1 MGTVLNSN
9 TTAASTTTALNSNTT
24 AAPTTAAPSTTTP
37 TTTVVPEVVKKELEQ
52 ASEYMGTLNEAFG
65 NGNLQ
70 QNMLDMDA
78 FSGVT
83 EVKLVAELNVQKAD
97 ANADTPTQ
105 LLGTCQLSGLR
116 LSDFQ
121 DAQRDAFKS
130 AMAASSGAMKEH
142 VLIRNVSAKSS
153 RRRLRATTG
162 QTSNGGDIVVDF
174 AITIVRDS
182 STQPPAEEESPKRLY
197 KGHVAAIVGSS
208 ILVVLLTVGIVLFVL
223 RKHFAKKSQV
233 RFVGK

>member
-1 MGTVLNSN
+1 
-9 TTAASTTTALNSNTT
+9 
-24 AAPTTAAPSTTTP
+24 
-37 TTTVVPEVVKKELEQ
+37 
-52 ASEYMGTLNEAFG
+52 
-65 NGNLQ
+65 
-70 QNMLDMDA
+70 MLDMDA

-142 VLIRNVSAKSS
+142 VLIRNVFAKSS
-153 RRRLRATTG
+153 RRRLRVTTS
-162 QTSNGGDIVVDF
+162 QASNGGAIVVDF
-174 AITIVRDS
+174 AIMIVRDS
-182 STQPPAEEESPKRLY
+182 STEPPAAEEESAKGLQA
-197 KGHVAAIVGSS
+197 GHVAAIAVSS
-208 ILVVLLTVGIVLFVL
+208 VFTVLLAVAIVLFVL
-223 RKHFAKKSQV
+223 RKYCAKKSQV
-233 RFVGK
+233 GFVGKSKPKPTESSKRCAKYSSSDIEMTYPNYPN

>member
-1 MGTVLNSN
+1 MGN
-9 TTAASTTTALNSNTT
+9 
-24 AAPTTAAPSTTTP
+24 
-37 TTTVVPEVVKKELEQ
+37 KEIEQ
-52 ASEYMGTLNEAFG
+52 ASEYMGTLNEAFD

-70 QNMLDMDA
+70 QNMLGMDA

-97 ANADTPTQ
+97 ADANTPTQ

-142 VLIRNVSAKSS
+142 VLIRNVFAKSS
-153 RRRLRATTG
+153 RRRLRATTS
-162 QTSNGGDIVVDF
+162 QASNGGDIVVDF
-174 AITIVRDS
+174 AIMIVRDS
-182 STQPPAEEESPKRLY
+182 SAEPPAAEEESAKGLSA
-197 KGHVAAIVGSS
+197 GHVAAIAGSS
-208 ILVVLLTVGIVLFVL
+208 ILAVLLTVVVVLYVL
-223 RKHFAKKSQV
+223 RKYCAKKSQV
-233 RFVGK
+233 GFVGKSKRKPTESSKRCTKYTSSDIEMAYPN

>member
-1 MGTVLNSN
+1 
-9 TTAASTTTALNSNTT
+9 
-24 AAPTTAAPSTTTP
+24 
-37 TTTVVPEVVKKELEQ
+37 
-52 ASEYMGTLNEAFG
+52 MGTLNEAFD

-97 ANADTPTQ
+97 ANTDTPTQ

-142 VLIRNVSAKSS
+142 VLIRNVFAKSS
-153 RRRLRATTG
+153 RRRLRGTTS
-162 QTSNGGDIVVDF
+162 QASNGGDIVVEF
-174 AITIVRDS
+174 AIMIVRDS
-182 STQPPAEEESPKRLY
+182 STEPPAAEEEESAKGLY
-197 KGHVAAIVGSS
+197 AGHVAAIAGSS
-208 ILVVLLTVGIVLFVL
+208 ILIVLLTVGIVLFVL
-223 RKHFAKKSQV
+223 RKYCAKKSQV
-233 RFVGK
+233 GFVGKSKRKPEESSKRCAKYTSSDIEMTYPN

>member
-1 MGTVLNSN
+1 
-9 TTAASTTTALNSNTT
+9 
-24 AAPTTAAPSTTTP
+24 
-37 TTTVVPEVVKKELEQ
+37 VPELVKKEIEQ
-52 ASEYMGTLNEAFG
+52 ASEYMGTLNQAFD

-97 ANADTPTQ
+97 TNTDTPTQ

-142 VLIRNVSAKSS
+142 VLIRNVFAKSS

-182 STQPPAEEESPKRLY
+182 STEPPAEEESPKGLGA
-197 KGHVAAIVGSS
+197 GHVAAIVGSS
-208 ILVVLLTVGIVLFVL
+208 ILTVILTVAIVLFVL
-223 RKHFAKKSQV
+223 RKFCAKKSQV
-233 RFVGK
+233 GFVGKSKRKPTESSKRSTKYSSSDIEMTYPN

>member
-1 MGTVLNSN
+1 MGAAPTSAAPTSAAAATTAAAPTTAAPTTAVLNSN
-9 TTAASTTTALNSNTT
+9 ATATPSTTALNSNTT

-37 TTTVVPEVVKKELEQ
+37 TTVMPELVKKEIEQ

-83 EVKLVAELNVQKAD
+83 EVKLVAKLDVQKAD
-97 ANADTPTQ
+97 ANTDTPTQ

-130 AMAASSGAMKEH
+130 AMAAGSGAMKEH
-142 VLIRNVSAKSS
+142 VLIQNVFAKSS

-162 QTSNGGDIVVDF
+162 QTSNGGGIVVDF
-174 AITIVRDS
+174 AI
-182 STQPPAEEESPKRLY
+182 A
-197 KGHVAAIVGSS
+197 
-208 ILVVLLTVGIVLFVL
+208 
-223 RKHFAKKSQV
+223 
-233 RFVGK
+233 